1 MLPEAFED
9 LTLALCKCQKRKE
22 PVKVGCRKFGD
33 LILKTVALAR
43 FLKTENLTENVLEFY
58 IGLGID
64 DHPALIPCKLHTFSF
79 RILEY
84 FLFLKNVT
92 SVKVFNPKMF
102 ICSFHF

>member
-9 LTLALCKCQKRKE
+9 FTLALCKCQKRKE
-22 PVKVGCRKFGD
+22 PVKVRCRKFGD
-33 LILKTVALAR
+33 LILKTVALVR

-64 DHPALIPCKLHTFSF
+64 DHPALISHANSIHSL
-79 RILEY
+79 LE
-84 FLFLKNVT
+84 FWNILFLKNVT